1 MAKFTGELSGSLA
14 FIQGGAVSA
23 QMIPGAQSLNV
34 TGSFN
39 ISGSQL
45 TFNGRNVM
53 AEIDALSAGADPE
66 VGTLRIHSASMLAYT
81 ASNNVRVDALEAY
94 TSSVDA
100 LNAATSSYFLSS
112 NAGDI
117 ISSSNQI
124 IALGF
129 TKDDLISG
137 SQQILNLGF
146 ARDVVSGSQQILD
159 LGFVTS
165 SNIAS
170 YNDLSNVPGGIISAS
185 VQIADLGFISGS
197 EYSELGGIPNLIVS
211 SSDQIKALLYDETID
226 FGAGVVT
233 ASKFSGDGSG
243 LTNLNIGQVTSIRQG
258 FDATSSLQ
266 VTHNF
271 GSYNVNVA
279 VYDTNN
285 FQLIPEEVQLISDD
299 VVKIDFASDTAGHA
313 VVSLG
318 GHIFTASLEY
328 SDLTSVPQGIVS
340 SSAQIT
346 ALGFG
351 GGITDIPAGTV
362 SSSAQ
367 ITELG
372 FITAST
378 FNEIVD
384 KPSGLISSSTQ
395 IGNFGYLTSAS
406 AASAGFG
413 SGGGG
418 GGVSSYTELSNI
430 PGGIISSSAQV
441 LGLGFITGST
451 FDELVDIPSGL
462 LSSSAQIESLG
473 FITSSNAS
481 IDPLNTFTG
490 SIQTEVNAL
499 KAATGSYITSLN
511 GGIVSSSAQIESLGF
526 ITSSDSAPAGT
537 VSSSAQISALGFI
550 TGSHSDVEG
559 LNSKTGSYA
568 VTASN
573 HFTGSQFFSGS
584 LIPEALS
591 SENGLYDLGSLSKP
605 WRDLYLTTGSL
616 NFVKDGEIFS
626 TVSGERNAIRVGN
639 ILITTASL
647 AIVNNSGEVVQNIA
661 QATVSSSGEV
671 TSTEQTLVP
680 SNTVSSSAQIESLGF
695 ITSSTSPSYD
705 GNRVISNED
714 LGDLFTNSVNP
725 GTSGSVVDFLNAVFY
740 PNNAPTITTGN
751 QTIVEFTPSG
761 STIVTLAATDPESQ
775 NITFSLADSYTDNF
789 VVIDGNDLNLNRLP
803 STEDFNTDNRGD
815 GTLAHP
821 VIVKATDTFNSS
833 TTKTIYINVTANS
846 APVFRETGP
855 TGTILTAGYSASLN
869 ENNSSGEVAKIYF
882 TDADSDSITITSASD
897 ANGHF
902 SLTKYSNYISLQQ
915 VTASLDFESITTYNF
930 SVTASDEHAVAGDDN
945 DAVARLPI
953 TITVTDNV
961 QPTANDQSI
970 TGVNENS
977 SNGASAGTVTVT
989 DSEGDTTTISNS
1001 RLHSLKLN
1009 NGAVAT
1015 GSYGGTSQATD
1026 PTEDAFTFN
1035 TNKTVV
1041 RKDGV
1046 FLNSDL
1052 IDEYVYEIT
1061 VTDAFNNGTD
1071 KALVTIPIAD
1081 DPAPSI
1087 GGDTTLYIIESAVD
1101 GDSVYDSTNGF
1112 SGTTTRFTSNQS
1124 VTWAVSSSNDFAIN
1138 SSGYL
1143 TVNRD
1148 ISGSATVGGDQI
1160 DGTVT
1165 ATNSFGTTTDT
1176 DFTVNITDNTAPT
1189 ITFTNTT
1196 SNLNTNKARPS
1207 NNLVTM
1213 TFSDTES
1220 DNIDYNS
1227 FSASFGG
1234 HDLVV
1239 VSSGNSRIVRANS
1252 NLAAGTYNVTASI
1265 ADVEGFA
1272 TRTSSHTFTISQAV
1286 VGTLTGDTTSY
1297 IIESAE
1303 SGSVFRDA
1311 TGYNNGYA
1319 SDLNVSYNPNYG
1331 SQTVQ
1336 AFTSSNAAVVIDNSG
1351 GLTLGVHISGST
1363 TGSGDTITSDITFQD
1378 QYGNVGSGSV
1388 TINVFANQ
1396 APTATF
1402 TNAHH
1407 TALTSS
1413 VSSGTTLVTAS
1424 ISDTESDTPF
1434 SLTLSGTSDLVA
1446 VPQNAN
1452 SSSYYINAASTLS
1465 EGTINYTASIQDSFG
1480 KTREY
1485 NRSLSIAA
1493 PAVSWYAYMYEGGVY
1508 ATSLTNALTML
1519 GDAND
1524 DGTTDANT
1532 TFAEMVG
1539 GNIGQGTISHTKHS
1553 SLSVTKTIQIGSGQ
1567 GLNGS
1572 RTSPLLSS
1580 LNQSTGSQGNSS
1592 FLLVFPSGS
1601 GFTLPSSMAT
1611 SLGGSTAG
1619 EYVLYGDRVGTGIND
1634 APQTAYIRYFD
1645 FTGDNT
1651 YPNTD
1656 IDRFGVLFTQGDASS
1671 DITYFFMASSGS
1683 APSSTQ

>member
-1 MAKFTGELSGSLA
+1 MAKFTGELSGSLS
-14 FIQGGAVSA
+14 FLKSGVVQT
-23 QMIPGAQSLNV
+23 QMIPGVESLNL
-34 TGSFN
+34 TGSLN

-45 TFNGRNVM
+45 TLNGRNILS
-53 AEIDALSAGADPE
+53 EIDALTAGSDPE
-66 VGTLRIHSASMLAYT
+66 VGTLRIHSGAMLLYT
-81 ASNNVRVDALEAY
+81 GSTNLRLDALESA
-94 TSSVDA
+94 TGSISV
-100 LNAATSSYFLSS
+100 LNAATSSYFLKS
-112 NAGDI
+112 NAASI
-117 ISSSNQI
+117 ISSSTQI
-124 IALGF
+124 QALGF
-129 TKDDLISG
+129 TKDDLLSG
-137 SQQILNLGF
+137 SQQLLDLGF
-146 ARDVVSGSQQILD
+146 KRDVVSGSQQILD

-170 YNDLSNVPGGIISAS
+170 YNDLSNVPGGIVSSSAQVS
-185 VQIADLGFISGS
+185 TLGFITASVYSDLVNIPSGIIS
-197 EYSELGGIPNLIVS
+197 GAAQVEATLANNSV
-211 SSDQIKALLYDETID
+211 D
-226 FGAGVVT
+226 FGTGHVT

-243 LTNLNIGQVTSIRQG
+243 LTNLSIGQVTSIRSD
-258 FDATSSLQ
+258 FDATGS
-266 VTHNF
+266 VTLNHNF
-271 GSYNVNVA
+271 NTQNINVVVFDENGYQFIPA
-279 VYDTNN
+279 STQILNN
-285 FQLIPEEVQLISDD
+285 NS
-299 VVKIDFASDTAGHA
+299 VKLTFDAASTGHA
-313 VVSLG
+313 VVAVG
-318 GHIFTASLEY
+318 GHIFSGSVTYTNVTNKPGGIIS
-328 SDLTSVPQGIVS
+328 SSQQITDLGFGSGNTPAGTVSSSAQILDLGFITGSTYAEIIDKPSGIVS

-351 GGITDIPAGTV
+351 SGGAVNAGTVSSSAQISDLGFITGSTFAEIIAKPAGIISSSAQITALGYITSSHSDVDGLNLFTGSIQSEVNAIKTFTGSIQTQVNTLTAATSSYLTSAPAGTV

-367 ITELG
+367 IESFG
-372 FITAST
+372 FITAS
-378 FNEIVD
+378 
-384 KPSGLISSSTQ
+384 
-395 IGNFGYLTSAS
+395 
-406 AASAGFG
+406 
-413 SGGGG
+413 
-418 GGVSSYTELSNI
+418 
-430 PGGIISSSAQV
+430 
-441 LGLGFITGST
+441 
-451 FDELVDIPSGL
+451 
-462 LSSSAQIESLG
+462 
-473 FITSSNAS
+473 
-481 IDPLNTFTG
+481 
-490 SIQTEVNAL
+490 
-499 KAATGSYITSLN
+499 N
-511 GGIVSSSAQIESLGF
+511 G
-526 ITSSDSAPAGT
+526 APAGT

-573 HFTGSQFFSGS
+573 YFTGSQFFSGS

-591 SENGLYDLGSLSKP
+591 SQNGLHDLGSLSKP
-605 WRDLYLTTGSL
+605 WRDLYITTGSL

-647 AIVNNSGEVVQNIA
+647 AIVNNAGQVVQNIA

-705 GNRVISNED
+705 GNRIISNED

-740 PNNAPTITTGN
+740 PNNAPSITTGN
-751 QTIVEFTPSG
+751 QTIAEFTPSG

-775 NITFSLADSYTDNF
+775 SITFSLADSYTDGY
-789 VVIDGNDLNLNRLP
+789 VVIDGSDLNLNRLP
-803 STEDFNTDNRGD
+803 TTEDFNTDNRGD

-833 TTKTIYINVTANS
+833 TNKTIYINVTANN

-855 TGTILTAGYSASLN
+855 SGTILSAGYSASLN
-869 ENNSSGEVAKIYF
+869 ENNSSGEIAKLYF
-882 TDADSDSITITSASD
+882 TDADSDTITITSASD
-897 ANGHF
+897 SNGHF
-902 SLTKYSNYISLQQ
+902 SLTKFSNYVSLRQ
-915 VTASLDFESITTYNF
+915 VTASLDYENITSYNF
-930 SVTASDEHAVAGDDN
+930 SVTASDEHAVAGNDN
-945 DAVARLPI
+945 DAITRLPI
-953 TITVTDNV
+953 TISVTDNV

-970 TGVNENS
+970 SGVNENS

-1009 NGAVAT
+1009 SNPVVT

-1081 DPAPSI
+1081 DTAPSI
-1087 GGDTTLYIIESAVD
+1087 SGDTTLYVIESAVD
-1101 GDSVYDSTNGF
+1101 GDSIYDNTNGY
-1112 SGTTTRFTSNQS
+1112 SGTTSRFTANQT
-1124 VTWAVSSSNDFAIN
+1124 VTWAVSSSNDFNI
-1138 SSGYL
+1138 SSTGYL
-1143 TVNRD
+1143 TLARD

-1160 DGTVT
+1160 DGVVT
-1165 ATNSFGTTTDT
+1165 ATNSFGTQTTQA
-1176 DFTVNITDNTAPT
+1176 FTVNVTDNTAPT

-1220 DNIDYNS
+1220 DNIDFNS

-1265 ADVEGFA
+1265 SDVEGFA
-1272 TRTSSHTFTISQAV
+1272 TRTSSHAFTVSQAV

-1319 SDLNVSYNPNYG
+1319 SDLNVSYSPNYG

-1336 AFTSSNAAVVIDNSG
+1336 AFTSSNAGVVVINNSG

-1363 TGSGDTITSDITFQD
+1363 TGSGDTISSDITFQD

-1485 NRSLSIAA
+1485 IRSLSIAA

-1532 TFAEMVG
+1532 TFAAMVG

-1572 RTSPLLSS
+1572 RTTALLSD
-1580 LNQSTGSQGNSS
+1580 LNHSTGSQGNSS

-1611 SLGGSTAG
+1611 ALGGSTAG

-1634 APQTAYIRYFD
+1634 APQTAYVRYFD

-1656 IDRFGVLFTQGDASS
+1656 IDRFGVLFTQGDAST
-1671 DITYFFMASSGS
+1671 DISYFFMASSGS

>member
-14 FIQGGAVSA
+14 FIKNGVVET
-23 QMIPGAQSLNV
+23 QMIPGVESLNL
-34 TGSFN
+34 TGSLN

-45 TFNGRNVM
+45 TVNGRDVF
-53 AEIDALSAGADPE
+53 AEIDALSAGSNPD
-66 VGTLRIHSASMLAYT
+66 VGSLRIHSASMNAYT
-81 ASNNVRVDALEAY
+81 ASNNARVDAIELK
-94 TSSVDA
+94 TGSIDS
-100 LNAATSSYFLSS
+100 LTAATSSYFLSS
-112 NAGDI
+112 DAANVL
-117 ISSSNQI
+117 SSSAQVE
-124 IALGF
+124 ALGF
-129 TKDDLISG
+129 AKDVLSG
-137 SQQILNLGF
+137 SQQILDLGF
-146 ARDVVSGSQQILD
+146 AKDVISGSQQILD
-159 LGFVTS
+159 LGFVT
-165 SNIAS
+165 AS
-170 YNDLSNVPGGIISAS
+170 GLTSYDDLTDVPSGIISSS
-185 VQIADLGFISGS
+185 VQISGLGYITGS
-197 EYSELGGIPNLIVS
+197 SYNELSDIPNLIVS
-211 SSDQIKALLYDETID
+211 SSAQIKALLSDETID
-226 FGAGVVT
+226 FGTGQVT
-233 ASKFSGDGSG
+233 ASFFSGDGSG
-243 LTNLNIGQVTSIRQG
+243 LTNVTVANATAIRETFTNTGSLSIE
-258 FDATSSLQ
+258 
-266 VTHNF
+266 HNF
-271 GSYNVNVA
+271 NSKNVNVTI
-279 VYDTNN
+279 YDGSDI
-285 FQLIPEEVQLISDD
+285 QLIPASVQLTDNNTAKVTFD
-299 VVKIDFASDTAGHA
+299 SDTSGTA
-313 VVSLG
+313 VITLG
-318 GHIFTASLEY
+318 GHILSGSTDY
-328 SDLTSVPQGIVS
+328 TTLTNIPSGIVS

-351 GGITDIPAGTV
+351 GGG
-362 SSSAQ
+362 
-367 ITELG
+367 
-372 FITAST
+372 
-378 FNEIVD
+378 
-384 KPSGLISSSTQ
+384 
-395 IGNFGYLTSAS
+395 
-406 AASAGFG
+406 
-413 SGGGG
+413 
-418 GGVSSYTELSNI
+418 
-430 PGGIISSSAQV
+430 
-441 LGLGFITGST
+441 GST
-451 FDELVDIPSGL
+451 
-462 LSSSAQIESLG
+462 
-473 FITSSNAS
+473 
-481 IDPLNTFTG
+481 
-490 SIQTEVNAL
+490 
-499 KAATGSYITSLN
+499 
-511 GGIVSSSAQIESLGF
+511 
-526 ITSSDSAPAGT
+526 PAGT
-537 VSSSAQISALGFI
+537 VSSSAQISELGFI
-550 TGSHSDVEG
+550 TGSTYSELVGIPSGIVSSSTQIDLNFFDIDGLVSSSTQIESVIDDAYISASAASQGFGSGGGGGADVSA
-559 LNSKTGSYA
+559 LNAKTGSYA

-573 HFTGSQFFSGS
+573 YFTGSQFFSGS
-584 LIPEALS
+584 LIPEALGS
-591 SENGLYDLGSLSKP
+591 QNGIHDLGSLSKP
-605 WRDLYLTTGSL
+605 WRDLYITTGSL

-647 AIVNNSGEVVQNIA
+647 AIVNNDGTVVQNIA
-661 QATVSSSGEV
+661 QATVSSSGDV

-680 SNTVSSSAQIESLGF
+680 SNTVSSSVQISTLGF
-695 ITSSTSPSYD
+695 VTGSIADSFD

-725 GTSGSVVDFLNAVFY
+725 GTSGSLVDFINAVFY
-740 PNNAPTITTGN
+740 PNTAPTITTGN
-751 QTIVEFTPSG
+751 QTIAEFTPSG

-789 VVIDGNDLNLNRLP
+789 VVVDGSDLNLNRLP
-803 STEDFNTDNRGD
+803 TTEDFNTDNRGD

-833 TTKTIYINVTANS
+833 TTKTIYIDVTANN

-855 TGTILTAGYSASLN
+855 SGTILTAGFSASLN
-869 ENNSSGEVAKIYF
+869 ENNSSGEVAKLYF
-882 TDADSDSITITSASD
+882 TDADSDTITITSASD

-902 SLTKYSNYISLQQ
+902 SLTKYSNYVSLQQ
-915 VTASLDFESITTYNF
+915 VTASLDYESITSYSF

-1071 KALVTIPIAD
+1071 KALITIPIAD

-1087 GGDTTLYIIESAVD
+1087 SGETTLYVIESAVD
-1101 GDSVYDSTNGF
+1101 GDSVYDDTNGF
-1112 SGTTTRFTSNQS
+1112 SGTTSRFTADQS
-1124 VTWAVSSSNDFAIN
+1124 VTFTVSSSNDFAIN

-1160 DGTVT
+1160 DGNVT
-1165 ATNSFGTTTDT
+1165 ATNSFGTATTT
-1176 DFTVNITDNTAPT
+1176 SFTVNVTDNTAPT

-1196 SNLNTNKARPS
+1196 SNLNTNKARPG

-1220 DNIDYNS
+1220 DNIDFNS

-1234 HDLVV
+1234 HDLVIA
-1239 VSSGNSRIVRANS
+1239 SSGNSRIVRANS

-1272 TRTSSHTFTISQAV
+1272 TRTSSHAFTVSQAV

-1311 TGYNNGYA
+1311 TGFNNGNA
-1319 SDLNVSYNPNYG
+1319 SDLNVSYAPDYG
-1331 SQTVQ
+1331 SQVVQ
-1336 AFTSSNAAVVIDNSG
+1336 AFTSSNSDVVVVDSSG

-1396 APTATF
+1396 APTGTF

-1407 TALTSS
+1407 TALTAS

-1434 SLTLSGTSDLVA
+1434 SMSLSGTTDLVA

-1465 EGTINYTASIQDSFG
+1465 EGTINYTASIEDSFG

-1485 NRSLSIAA
+1485 NRSLTIAA
-1493 PAVSWYAYMYEGGVY
+1493 PAVSWYAYMYEGGTY
-1508 ATSLTNALTML
+1508 ATSLTNTLTML

-1524 DGTTDANT
+1524 DGTTDADT
-1532 TFAEMVG
+1532 TFAAMVG

-1553 SLSVTKTIQIGSGQ
+1553 SLSVTKTIQVGSGQ
-1567 GLNGS
+1567 GLLGS
-1572 RTSPLLSS
+1572 RTSALLSD

-1634 APQTAYIRYFD
+1634 APQTAYVRYFD